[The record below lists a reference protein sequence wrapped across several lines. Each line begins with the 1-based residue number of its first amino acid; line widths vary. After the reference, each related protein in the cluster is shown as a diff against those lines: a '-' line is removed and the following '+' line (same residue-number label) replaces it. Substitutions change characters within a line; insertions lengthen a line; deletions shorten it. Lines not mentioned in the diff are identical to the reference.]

1 VEPQRSLAELVPP
14 SVLSRRLSA
23 PPRRGVPFPTLS
35 ENTLVLS
42 DAATLGHLDG
52 ALCLSVRLGDTY
64 PSSMMQVQARMYLYR
79 WAERPGPEAEAHAY
93 EARTPAPGQWT
104 RLMKGP
110 WSGNTSVVSGA
121 IQKLFSTCALDC
133 GGAYTQR
140 GAPAYTWGPAMR
152 CSSGAHADGL
162 PVYRPVSWHEGGCG
176 REGGRRRA
184 HGRPAGPRA
193 PPARARARGRRGAR
207 AGYMFSQTLTIP

>member
-93 EARTPAPGQWT
+93 EVPPPPPGRGPHART
-104 RLMKGP
+104 
-110 WSGNTSVVSGA
+110 
-121 IQKLFSTCALDC
+121 
-133 GGAYTQR
+133 
-140 GAPAYTWGPAMR
+140 APAFGR
-152 CSSGAHADGL
+152 L
-162 PVYRPVSWHEGGCG
+162 P
-176 REGGRRRA
+176 
-184 HGRPAGPRA
+184 
-193 PPARARARGRRGAR
+193 
-207 AGYMFSQTLTIP
+207 

>member
-93 EARTPAPGQWT
+93 EVRTPAPGRWT

-110 WSGNTSVVSGA
+110 WSGTTSVVSSA
-121 IQKLFSTCALDC
+121 IQKLFISCALDRG
-133 GGAYTQR
+133 GGAR
-140 GAPAYTWGPAMR
+140 R
-152 CSSGAHADGL
+152 L
-162 PVYRPVSWHEGGCG
+162 PTPG
-176 REGGRRRA
+176 RL
-184 HGRPAGPRA
+184 P
-193 PPARARARGRRGAR
+193 
-207 AGYMFSQTLTIP
+207 

>member
-93 EARTPAPGQWT
+93 EVRTPAPGRWT

-110 WSGNTSVVSGA
+110 WSGTTSVVSSA
-121 IQKLFSTCALDC
+121 IQKLFITCALDR
-133 GGAYTQR
+133 GGGVRSAR
-140 GAPAYTWGPAMR
+140 GACLPLGACLEALERCARRRLARTQAGELARRRLRPRGRPPPRARPRQPGRARRRRWPGPA
-152 CSSGAHADGL
+152 AA
-162 PVYRPVSWHEGGCG
+162 
-176 REGGRRRA
+176 A
-184 HGRPAGPRA
+184 A
-193 PPARARARGRRGAR
+193 PG
-207 AGYMFSQTLTIP
+207 